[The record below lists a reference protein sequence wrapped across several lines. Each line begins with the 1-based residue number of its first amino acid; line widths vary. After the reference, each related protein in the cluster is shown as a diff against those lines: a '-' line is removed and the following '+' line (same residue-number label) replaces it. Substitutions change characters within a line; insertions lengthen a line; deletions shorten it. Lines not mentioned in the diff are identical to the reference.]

1 MVRHVLHALA
11 AALALAGQ
19 ALAQEKACPA
29 GRVQVDLG
37 LTGFDCTAC
46 EMRAN
51 GASATMVFGAEPRLN
66 APRPGGPAD
75 GKIKPGDAL
84 VAVDGL
90 LITTSAGSRRL
101 AQATVGK
108 PIRLTVRRAG
118 EELDVKLVPAGRCL
132 TAVSSG
138 KTPAAS
144 WPQASAG
151 TEANAVHRP
160 RLGIGLTC
168 WPCGRRV
175 QGATESFSFATPP
188 EVARVQPDGPGARA
202 GVRPGDRILEID
214 GVPLTTREGGQR
226 IGALREGQPVKLTIE
241 REKQRLVVQLV
252 PAW

>member
-1 MVRHVLHALA
+1 MPTSVRETVRSFSLISTYSGLIWRTICAIFPYHSRSPWAGYRILA
-11 AALALAGQ
+11 AFFSDFAERCREG
-19 ALAQEKACPA
+19 
-29 GRVQVDLG
+29 
-37 LTGFDCTAC
+37 
-46 EMRAN
+46 AN
-51 GASATMVFGAEPRLN
+51 
-66 APRPGGPAD
+66 RPGGPAD
-75 GKIKPGDAL
+75 GRIKPGDAL

-144 WPQASAG
+144 WPQPSAG

-188 EVARVQPDGPGARA
+188 EVAGVQPDGPGARA